1 MNLEEN
7 EHILENKEL
16 KTNSQ
21 KKRLLFVNNSD
32 EAYFTNGTVTLIHQ
46 EQFNQLKKEY
56 HELKENVE
64 DIVDNEE
71 LAKLEKQIKDLQE
84 ENQKLKEK
92 IESIE
97 SEKYSLEEK
106 VGAKSEIIEEIKFPY
121 DERINDLKEDKTILQ
136 SEIKDINEKNISLKL
151 ALNDIIHEYNK
162 IKNRSLIGRIF
173 NSETIEIT
181 EYKKLV
187 ENKPTYI
194 LDTKEE

>member
-64 DIVDNEE
+64 DIIDNEE

>member
-1 MNLEEN
+1 MNIYQKIRN
-7 EHILENKEL
+7 L
-16 KTNSQ
+16 KPIAK